1 MEQVAERKK
10 KALWSASAVDL
21 ASFDCATCD
30 SGLQE
35 LRGCYGNA
43 RAPYWRGTEHET
55 DVCPRRHALRH
66 SLVPLTHR
74 LYNHTDGK
82 LGVEI
87 FERPAWIAEA
97 FAVIDDAIAWHRKEL
112 ADAD

>member
-1 MEQVAERKK
+1 
-10 KALWSASAVDL
+10 L
-21 ASFDCATCD
+21 ATFDCSKCD
-30 SGLQE
+30 KGLQS

-43 RAPYWRGTEHET
+43 RAPYWQGTEHET
-55 DVCPRRHALRH
+55 DTCPRRHALSH
-66 SLVPLTHR
+66 PLVPLAHR

-82 LGVEI
+82 LGVDV

-97 FAVIDDAIAWHRKEL
+97 FAVIDDAIAHHRKEH